1 MKPTDST
8 NTYICFNLIV
18 CVFLMSVILSF
29 LGPVMGQISAFLFG
43 GEPFDIPGA
52 AENWIYIWP
61 RNFCI
66 AFFVEMC
73 LAQPAARTLMT
84 HIHKKQISAR
94 QQEVSRWQTMD

>member
-18 CVFLMSVILSF
+18 CVFLMSVTLSF
-29 LGPVMGQISAFLFG
+29 LGPVMGQTAAFVFG
-43 GEPFDIPGA
+43 GEPFDVPA
-52 AENWIYIWP
+52 AVGNWIHIWP

-73 LAQPAARTLMT
+73 LAQPAARILMVSM
-84 HIHKKQISAR
+84 HRRRMSAE
-94 QQEVSRWQTMD
+94 QEAV